1 MTETNDDD
9 ESRALVFENGSEI
22 RYGPED
28 EPDLPG
34 DVDAVPLWERLPPRH
49 LTAREVAAA
58 LPEHYP
64 GERFTVYALDPLDNV
79 KFRRL
84 LVHSIRWHRLAL
96 TSEGG
101 EPFRWERIESAHED
115 EIPGGMSPRDPRQ
128 AAAYLGFPQA
138 EVAQFAYHAD
148 TDAGRRY
155 LPDDGTMY
163 GYRKLDR
170 DEALELRL
178 DLAVEAAEADVPSIE
193 DLENLFEAF
202 EPAVEGINDALADM
216 AQAFEPTV
224 EALNDAMRE
233 LTESVAL
240 PNDASAERVAE
251 DIEDLLDDLD
261 PARNAD
267 PLAGLTHSNAR
278 CATTP
283 QYAGFVEYGGDPSER
298 YRITPESLTVS
309 VENEL
314 ETEAV
319 EQLVEREAEAAN
331 EVRRS

>member
-1 MTETNDDD
+1 MTETNDD

-22 RYGPED
+22 RYSPD
-28 EPDLPG
+28 DDPDLPG

-79 KFRRL
+79 KFHRL
-84 LVHSIRWHRLAL
+84 LVHSIRWHHLAL
-96 TSEGG
+96 TCEGG

-115 EIPGGMSPRDPRQ
+115 EIPDGMSSREPGQ

-155 LPDDGTMY
+155 LPDDATMY
-163 GYRKLDR
+163 GYEKLDR

-178 DLAVEAAEADVPSIE
+178 DLAVEAGETDLPSIE

-202 EPAVEGINDALADM
+202 GPAVEGINDALADM

-224 EALNDAMRE
+224 EAVNDAMRE
-233 LTESVAL
+233 LTESVTVSKG
-240 PNDASAERVAE
+240 ASAERVAE

-261 PARNAD
+261 PERNAD
-267 PLAGLTHSNAR
+267 PLAGLTHPNAR

-283 QYAGFVEYGGDPSER
+283 HYASVVEFGRNPSER

-319 EQLVEREAEAAN
+319 ERLAEREARATH